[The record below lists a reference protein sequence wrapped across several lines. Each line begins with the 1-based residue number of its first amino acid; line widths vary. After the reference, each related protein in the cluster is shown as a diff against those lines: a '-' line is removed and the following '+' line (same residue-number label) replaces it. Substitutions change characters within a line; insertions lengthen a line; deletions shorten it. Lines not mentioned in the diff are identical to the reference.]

1 MVTCVVIIQHM
12 PSHFN
17 GAFVEMLK
25 DVTPMQVKLA
35 EDGDVLVDDQILV
48 VPSGVHLELVNN
60 RRVVFTYGERVNNVR
75 PSIDVAMKS
84 VRQANNMDIM
94 GVLLTGMGCDG
105 VEGIEHIKSIGG
117 TTIVQNKETSA
128 VHNMPASAID
138 TGAVDFFLSPE
149 EIADRLDE
157 LRVLVHQQEDVIEA
171 RYVGKRIAG
180 DLGFRSVQQ
189 TQIATAISELV
200 RNAIV
205 HAGNGIMVLKPFREG
220 SLDRVGLEITIKD
233 EGPGIND
240 IQLAMED
247 GFSNN
252 GDGLGK
258 GLSGTKRI
266 MDEFDIKSEVG
277 VGTEVCVKKL
287 V

>member
-1 MVTCVVIIQHM
+1 MVTCVVIVQHM
-12 PSHFN
+12 PPHFN
-17 GAFVEMLK
+17 RSFVEMLR
-25 DVTPMQVKLA
+25 DVTPMNVKLA
-35 EDGDVLVDDQILV
+35 EDGDMLVDNQILV
-48 VPSGVHLELVNN
+48 APSSLHLQLMNN
-60 RRVVFTYGERVNNVR
+60 KQVTLTYSERINNVR

-84 VRQANNMDIM
+84 IGLMTDIDII

-105 VEGIEHIKSIGG
+105 VAGIEHIKSIGG

-128 VHNMPASAID
+128 VYNMPAAAWD

-149 EIADRLDE
+149 GIADRLDV
-157 LRVLVHQQEDVIEA
+157 LRVLVHQQEDVVEA
-171 RYVGKRIAG
+171 RSVGRRVAG
-180 DLGFRSVQQ
+180 ELGFRSVQQ

-200 RNAIV
+200 RNVVV
-205 HAGNGIMVLKPFREG
+205 HAGNGMMVLKPYCEG
-220 SLDRVGLEITIKD
+220 SLDRIGLEITIKD
-233 EGPGIND
+233 RGPGIPN

-258 GLSGTKRI
+258 GLPGTKRI
-266 MDEFDIKSEVG
+266 MDEFDIESEVG
-277 VGTEVCVKKL
+277 VGTEVRVKKL